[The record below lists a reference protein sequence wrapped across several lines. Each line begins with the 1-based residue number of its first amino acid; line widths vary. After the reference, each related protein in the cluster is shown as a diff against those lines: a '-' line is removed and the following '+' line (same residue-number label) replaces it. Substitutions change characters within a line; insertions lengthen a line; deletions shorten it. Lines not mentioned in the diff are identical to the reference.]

1 MSDSSYAPVVIT
13 LPRPRDGGEQHLVSS
28 ETNPGVFYLV
38 TNGASRHARC
48 AHPSAHGSEKPAEKC
63 KHIDAV
69 RVAIAC
75 AYRARVA
82 MHEMSVTERIDTA
95 RRAAMDAS
103 KAEQIPA
110 ETFQEFRAR
119 KAAEAAPAP
128 VPALPARPGRGLY
141 G

>member
-1 MSDSSYAPVVIT
+1 MSDSYAPVVIT
-13 LPRPRDGGEQHLVSS
+13 LPRPRDGADQHLVAS
-28 ETNPGVFYLV
+28 ESHPGVFYLV
-38 TNGASRHARC
+38 TNGDSNRAQC
-48 AHPSAHGSEKPAEKC
+48 AHPSAHGSEKAAEKC

-75 AYRARVA
+75 AIRARVA
-82 MHEMSVTERIDTA
+82 MHEMSVKERIDTA

-119 KAAEAAPAP
+119 KAAEAVPAP
-128 VPALPARPGRGLY
+128 GRAGSAGTGRGLY